1 MHNGFLRV
9 ASCAPQVRV
18 ADVDYNLS
26 QICAR
31 IGDLLNRNVELAVFP
46 EMSLT
51 GYTCADLF
59 HNRTLIDAARRA
71 LVVLKER
78 SKGWPICVV
87 VGLPVEHNGAM
98 YNC

>member
-26 QICAR
+26 QISAH
-31 IGDLLNRNVELAVFP
+31 IDELLNRNVELAVFP

-71 LVVLKER
+71 LVVLKDR
-78 SKGWPICVV
+78 SRNWP
-87 VGLPVEHNGAM
+87 M
-98 YNC
+98 